1 MLFKLKQVGIDGKL
15 LIWIENWI
23 SDRIHSVKYRG
34 RISDKVKVKSGVP
47 QGSVLGPILFLI
59 YINDIEDKIK
69 CDTFKFADDTKLV
82 GCVDDRNNLQNDIN
96 ALSDWCKTWQ
106 MPINIEKCKVMHIG
120 LSNPKHS
127 YSLSGEKLK
136 VCKEEKD
143 LGVIFTND
151 LKFNTQ
157 CLTAAKKGN
166 KILGMIYRT
175 IKNRTKKIML
185 NLYKSLVRPQLDYC
199 INVWRPHLKSDIKIL
214 ENVQKRFTKS
224 IQGFKKIK
232 YKERLNILKLTSFE
246 TRCLRSDLLTC
257 FKVFNNCESLDTKK
271 LFVFNERKSRGNSF
285 KLSKVYC
292 RLDSSKFS
300 FPHRVVDEWNK
311 LKDDVVC
318 SESINAFKGG
328 LDRHLRAMGGL
339 I

>member
-1 MLFKLKQVGIDGKL
+1 
-15 LIWIENWI
+15 
-23 SDRIHSVKYRG
+23 
-34 RISDKVKVKSGVP
+34 
-47 QGSVLGPILFLI
+47 
-59 YINDIEDKIK
+59 
-69 CDTFKFADDTKLV
+69 
-82 GCVDDRNNLQNDIN
+82 
-96 ALSDWCKTWQ
+96 
-106 MPINIEKCKVMHIG
+106 
-120 LSNPKHS
+120 
-127 YSLSGEKLK
+127 
-136 VCKEEKD
+136 
-143 LGVIFTND
+143 
-151 LKFNTQ
+151 
-157 CLTAAKKGN
+157 
-166 KILGMIYRT
+166 MIYRT

-224 IQGFKKIK
+224 IQGLKKIK
-232 YKERLNILKLTSFE
+232 YKERLQILKLTSFE

-257 FKVFNNCESLDTKK
+257 FKVFNNYESIDTKN

-311 LKDDVVC
+311 LKDDTVC